1 VDMGLFDDTPVIVE
15 GAHVSPR
22 EFIVSYVQSHP
33 ELRGKP
39 PGGAS
44 FGASVTVRGELAG
57 QPASRKYCFVAWGG
71 KVTALSTAAA
81 VVRVGR
87 GGVAQS
93 GVYAPESAFD
103 AVDFIAELQR
113 RGISFYERV
122 DEALETEMGQI

>member
-1 VDMGLFDDTPVIVE
+1 
-15 GAHVSPR
+15 
-22 EFIVSYVQSHP
+22 
-33 ELRGKP
+33 
-39 PGGAS
+39 
-44 FGASVTVRGELAG
+44 VRGELAG